1 MSNKTQTIY
10 QWKSR
15 GVIYEDYDELYYT
28 YIRTLNCSYCNKE
41 FKNSFDR
48 CLDHDHITGLF
59 RAIVCR
65 GCNSCDSYIKY
76 PEGYDER
83 KVNKKYREKNKEKIK
98 GKNKEYY
105 ETNKEKI
112 KEYREK
118 NKEQIK
124 EKRKE
129 YYEKNKEIIKEK
141 KTKKYDCECGGKYT
155 YNHKQRHFKSIKHI
169 AWFMEQVD

>member
-1 MSNKTQTIY
+1 MSNKE
-10 QWKSR
+10 KR
-15 GVIYEDYDELYYT
+15 KEYD
-28 YIRTLNCSYCNKE
+28 KE
-41 FKNSFDR
+41 
-48 CLDHDHITGLF
+48 
-59 RAIVCR
+59 
-65 GCNSCDSYIKY
+65 
-76 PEGYDER
+76 
-83 KVNKKYREKNKEKIK
+83 YREKNKEQI
-98 GKNKEYY
+98 
-105 ETNKEKI
+105 KEKN

-155 YNHKQRHFKSIKHI
+155 YNHKQRHLNSIKHI